1 MGNYRE
7 DKDLIDVLHNGLHAD
22 MGTLIDIITDNGKGR
37 ISLSNETKEE
47 LLAAASST
55 VINSEVINIDESAKF
70 LIAQEI
76 QGFGGNTIINLFRGG
91 EGVLYKEI
99 AIDVASHLGANYNDK
114 QDISQ
119 IEGAIL
125 LKVVEKSMEKMSE
138 EEKKQFFDQFGVNY
152 EGAGPVA
159 MAAMIA
165 VIKLSGHAAYKLSLI
180 VANAASRALIGK
192 GLTFAANRG
201 LMQGVSM
208 FTGPIGWAITGI
220 WTAFD
225 LASPAYRVTVPCV
238 IQIAYMRQQALIIEC
253 QNCHAPISK
262 DINFCGECGQKLFNK
277 ED

>member
-55 VINSEVINIDESAKF
+55 VIDSEVIRIDESAKF

-138 EEKKQFFDQFGVNY
+138 EEKKQFFDGIDQVKAMMQKWDDVLGKDHTAEQLFEYVTREKENSL
-152 EGAGPVA
+152 EITVLRAGKNWISDV
-159 MAAMIA
+159 
-165 VIKLSGHAAYKLSLI
+165 GWSL
-180 VANAASRALIGK
+180 R
-192 GLTFAANRG
+192 NRG
-201 LMQGVSM
+201 L
-208 FTGPIGWAITGI
+208 
-220 WTAFD
+220 
-225 LASPAYRVTVPCV
+225 L
-238 IQIAYMRQQALIIEC
+238 
-253 QNCHAPISK
+253 
-262 DINFCGECGQKLFNK
+262 
-277 ED
+277 